1 MTSAASTAAVC
12 HVLSARSAAVC
23 HALSTSRNGESA
35 GTREWRGGGRDGGVP
50 ASCSTAAVSSQWG
63 SACGGVGEANRRFGS
78 GPRGA
83 IPAGIVDAQDNC
95 ISVSMSQ
102 LDVVG
107 GGDSRRG
114 LCIRPACRTR
124 NRSSSSLTNTEV
136 KGLRLG
142 SLRRS
147 VQRNALQENSQS
159 DGKGEV
165 SGTGNDSVQ
174 PAPSGQQS
182 SRSQQDGGVET
193 EAVAAAGSGFVSEFK
208 VDMMCEGCVN
218 GVTRALQSLEGV
230 HSFEISLK
238 DKLVKVKG
246 TATVESLE
254 QSFSSVGRT
263 SELLSQMP
271 I

>member
-182 SRSQQDGGVET
+182 SRSQQDDPSYDRKRATAIISGAIALAFGVGYIVLVILLDSRGAVLVPPPP
-193 EAVAAAGSGFVSEFK
+193 EA
-208 VDMMCEGCVN
+208 M
-218 GVTRALQSLEGV
+218 
-230 HSFEISLK
+230 I
-238 DKLVKVKG
+238 
-246 TATVESLE
+246 
-254 QSFSSVGRT
+254 
-263 SELLSQMP
+263 P
-271 I
+271 